1 VGPRT
6 PGRRSELLNGVRL
19 VLLMKGG
26 ERVSGGR
33 ERGRQWKDVQ
43 RQWESAAVMQEA
55 SPCLLKVLLLVKRER
70 SDEERE
76 ERGTSRVFETVEAN

>member
-1 VGPRT
+1 
-6 PGRRSELLNGVRL
+6 
-19 VLLMKGG
+19 MKGG